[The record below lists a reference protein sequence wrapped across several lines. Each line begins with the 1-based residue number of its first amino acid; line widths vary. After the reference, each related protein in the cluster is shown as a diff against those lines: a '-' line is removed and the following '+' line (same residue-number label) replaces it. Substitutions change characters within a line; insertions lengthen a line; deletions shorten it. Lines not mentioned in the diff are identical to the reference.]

1 MRAPPARTKGATDM
15 ADHEPGKMDIT
26 EQEKTFGLF
35 LKNWIFFH
43 LVLDFFIQFHT
54 GQLQQFDRLLE
65 LWRHHQLL
73 CEL

>member
-35 LKNWIFFH
+35 LKTINIVVVVVLIALIFMA
-43 LVLDFFIQFHT
+43 LVNA
-54 GQLQQFDRLLE
+54 
-65 LWRHHQLL
+65 
-73 CEL
+73 